1 MARLIPKINP
11 DEIENDGERQLAKS
25 LISQLGAE
33 VEVYHSFRWLS
44 ESNRGTLHEGECD
57 FVVLD
62 PENGMLFIEVKGG
75 TLLYNQDKDTWER
88 ITERGGRHVLKKSPF
103 DQCSRNMFKLLE
115 RVEKERPF
123 IGRGKL
129 PFTFGYAVAFPHSR
143 YEGTLPMGIHR
154 DLLLDD
160 SKCEDLKRSIQVIFD
175 RWRRDAHPPLGTS
188 EMDGVRTALFPK
200 FGILPVLW
208 RQVED
213 QEERLRRLTDMQR
226 QLLEF
231 MSQRKLAAICGVAG
245 SGKTILAM
253 AKAQELARAGM
264 HTLFLC
270 FNKPLKEW
278 IKKVIQDDSDGNL
291 MVNNYHGLALH
302 LCSKAEIEF
311 WNDEEGETPASFWDE
326 EVPERLMNALSLLG
340 DEDKFDAI
348 IVDEG
353 QDFRD
358 LWWTSMD
365 SLFRDSENKG
375 CYYVF
380 YDPKQNV
387 FSTSGSLPAELG
399 EPFNLPVNCRN
410 TVKIAK
416 HCADLIGIE
425 PSVRD
430 GAPAGDDPEMLQSPD
445 FKAAFRLAAKKVN
458 EWCQAGKGGLKPSQV
473 AVLAPGSAK
482 ENCPDQFGSVPVTTK
497 FDAWRADEGVLLS
510 SAKRFKGL
518 EADAVV
524 IICVPSDAPD
534 DLMEQYVA
542 RSRAKHILVVVE
554 VEVSGT

>member
-11 DEIENDGERQLAKS
+11 DEIENSGERMLAKS

-33 VEVYHSFRWLS
+33 VEVYHSFRWLA
-44 ESNRGTLHEGECD
+44 ENERGTLHEGECD

-62 PENGMLFIEVKGG
+62 PANGMLFIEVKGG
-75 TLLYNQDKDTWER
+75 TLRYVPEKESWER
-88 ITERGGRHVLKKSPF
+88 VLKGGRIQKLSKSPF
-103 DQCSRNMFKLLE
+103 DQCSRNMFNLLD

-123 IGRGKL
+123 IGRGNL

-160 SKCEDLKRSIQVIFD
+160 SKCEDLKRTIQAIFD
-175 RWRRDAHPPLGTS
+175 RWRKFPHPPMGTE
-188 EMDGVRTALFPK
+188 EMDGVRAALFPK

-231 MSQRKLAAICGVAG
+231 MAQRKLAAICGVAG

-253 AKAQELARAGM
+253 AKAQELARSGM
-264 HTLFLC
+264 RTLFLC
-270 FNKPLKEW
+270 FNKPLKDW
-278 IKKVIQDDSDGNL
+278 IKKVIQRDADDNL

-302 LCSKAEIEF
+302 LCQKAQIEF
-311 WNDEEGETPASFWDE
+311 WNDEEGETPASFWE
-326 EVPERLMNALSLLG
+326 EDVPDRMMNAMSVLG
-340 DEDKFDAI
+340 EEDKFDAI

-353 QDFRD
+353 QDFRE
-358 LWWTSMD
+358 LWWASMD

-375 CYYVF
+375 CYFVF

-387 FSTSGSLPAELG
+387 FSTSASLPSELG

-410 TVKIAK
+410 TVKIAN
-416 HCADLIGIE
+416 HCAGLIGIE
-425 PSVRD
+425 SSVRD
-430 GAPAGDDPEMLQSPD
+430 GAPRGMS
-445 FKAAFRLAAKKVN
+445 
-458 EWCQAGKGGLKPSQV
+458 LKS
-473 AVLAPGSAK
+473 
-482 ENCPDQFGSVPVTTK
+482 
-497 FDAWRADEGVLLS
+497 WR
-510 SAKRFKGL
+510 
-518 EADAVV
+518 VV
-524 IICVPSDAPD
+524 ISRRLFVWRPRRSTSG
-534 DLMEQYVA
+534 A
-542 RSRAKHILVVVE
+542 RQARV
-554 VEVSGT
+554 G

>member
-11 DEIENDGERQLAKS
+11 DEIENSGERMLAKS

-33 VEVYHSFRWLS
+33 VEVYHSFRWLA
-44 ESNRGTLHEGECD
+44 ENERGTLHEGECD

-62 PENGMLFIEVKGG
+62 PANGMLFIEVKGG
-75 TLLYNQDKDTWER
+75 TLRYVPEGESWER
-88 ITERGGRHVLKKSPF
+88 ILNGGRIQKLNKSPF
-103 DQCSRNMFKLLE
+103 DQCSRNMFNLLD
-115 RVEKERPF
+115 RVEKEHPF

-160 SKCEDLKRSIQVIFD
+160 SKCEDLKRSIQAIFD
-175 RWRRDAHPPLGTS
+175 RWRKFPHPPMGTQ

-213 QEERLRRLTDMQR
+213 QEERLRRLTDAQSLLLDFLAR
-226 QLLEF
+226 Q
-231 MSQRKLAAICGVAG
+231 KLAAICGVAG

-253 AKAQELARAGM
+253 AKAQELARSGM
-264 HTLFLC
+264 RTLFLC
-270 FNKPLKEW
+270 FNKPLKDW
-278 IKKVIQDDSDGNL
+278 IKKVMQEDADDNL
-291 MVNNYHGLALH
+291 VVNNYHGLALH
-302 LCSKAEIEF
+302 LCQKAQIEF
-311 WNDEEGETPASFWDE
+311 WNDEEGETPASFWE
-326 EVPERLMNALSLLG
+326 EDVPDRMMNALGILG
-340 DEDKFDAI
+340 AEDKFDAI

-353 QDFRD
+353 QDFRE

-365 SLFRDSENKG
+365 SLFRDPENKG
-375 CYYVF
+375 CYFVF

-387 FSTSGSLPAELG
+387 FSTSASLPSELG
-399 EPFNLPVNCRN
+399 EPFDLPVNCRN

-425 PSVRD
+425 SNVLPS
-430 GAPAGDDPEMLQSPD
+430 APAGDEPEILNSPN
-445 FKAAFRLAAKKVN
+445 FKEAFRLAAKKVN
-458 EWCQAGKGGLKPSQV
+458 EWCQAGKGGLKSSQV
-473 AVLAPGSAK
+473 AVLAPSSQK
-482 ENCPDQFGSVPVTTK
+482 DDCPEKFGSVPMTTK
-497 FDAWRADEGVLLS
+497 FEEWRKDEGVLLS
-510 SAKRFKGL
+510 SARRFKGL

-524 IICVPSDAPD
+524 ILCVPSEEPE

-542 RSRAKHILVVVE
+542 RSRAKHVLVVIE
-554 VEVSGT
+554 VEEAEG

>member
-11 DEIENDGERQLAKS
+11 DEIENSGERMLAKS

-33 VEVYHSFRWLS
+33 VEVYHSFRWLA
-44 ESNRGTLHEGECD
+44 ENECGTLHEGECD

-62 PENGMLFIEVKGG
+62 PANGMLFIEVKGG
-75 TLLYNQDKDTWER
+75 TLRYVPGGESWER
-88 ITERGGRHVLKKSPF
+88 ILNGGRIQKLNKSPF
-103 DQCSRNMFKLLE
+103 DQCSRNMFNLLD

-160 SKCEDLKRSIQVIFD
+160 SKCEDLKRSIQAIFD
-175 RWRRDAHPPLGTS
+175 RWRKFPHPPMGTQ

-213 QEERLRRLTDMQR
+213 QEERLRRMTDAQSLLLDFLAR
-226 QLLEF
+226 Q
-231 MSQRKLAAICGVAG
+231 KLAAICGVAG

-253 AKAQELARAGM
+253 AKAQELARSGM
-264 HTLFLC
+264 RTLFLC
-270 FNKPLKEW
+270 FNKPLKDW
-278 IKKVIQDDSDGNL
+278 IKKVMQDDAEDNL
-291 MVNNYHGLALH
+291 VVNNYHGLALL
-302 LCSKAEIEF
+302 LCKKAQVEF
-311 WNDEEGETPASFWDE
+311 WNDDEGDPPASFWE
-326 EVPERLMNALSLLG
+326 EDVPDRMMNALGILG

-353 QDFRD
+353 QDFRE

-365 SLFRDSENKG
+365 SLFRDPENKG
-375 CYYVF
+375 CYFVF

-387 FSTSGSLPAELG
+387 FATSASLPGELG
-399 EPFNLPVNCRN
+399 EPFDLPVNCRN
-410 TVKIAK
+410 TVKIAE
-416 HCADLIGIE
+416 HCAELIGIKPNIM
-425 PSVRD
+425 PS
-430 GAPAGDDPEMLQSPD
+430 APAGDEPEILKSKD
-445 FKAAFRLAAKKVN
+445 FKEAFRLAAKKVN

-473 AVLAPGSAK
+473 AVLAPSSEKGD
-482 ENCPDQFGSVPVTTK
+482 CPDKFGSVPMTAK
-497 FDAWRADEGVLLS
+497 FDEWRKDEGVLLS
-510 SAKRFKGL
+510 SAKSFKGL

-524 IICVPSDAPD
+524 ILCNPPEQEDE
-534 DLMEQYVA
+534 LMEQYVA
-542 RSRAKHILVVVE
+542 RSRAKHVLVVIE
-554 VEVSGT
+554 VEESGG

>member
-11 DEIENDGERQLAKS
+11 DEIENSGERMLAKS

-33 VEVYHSFRWLS
+33 VEVYHSFRWLA
-44 ESNRGTLHEGECD
+44 ESQKGTLHEGECD

-62 PENGMLFIEVKGG
+62 PSNGLLFIEVKGG
-75 TLLYNQDKDTWER
+75 TLRYVQEKDGWER
-88 ITERGGRHVLKKSPF
+88 LLEDGRKHILKKSPF
-103 DQCSRNMFKLLE
+103 DQCSRNMFTLLE
-115 RVEKERPF
+115 RIQKERPF
-123 IGRGKL
+123 IGLKEL

-160 SKCEDLKRSIQVIFD
+160 SKCEDLKRAIQAIFD
-175 RWRRDAHPPLGTS
+175 RWRRQTHPPMRTT
-188 EMDGVRTALFPK
+188 EMDGVRSALFPK
-200 FGILPVLW
+200 FGILPILW

-231 MSQRKLAAICGVAG
+231 MSQRSLAAISGVAG

-253 AKAQELARAGM
+253 AKAQELARNGM
-264 HTLFLC
+264 RTLFLC
-270 FNKPLKEW
+270 FNKPLKDW
-278 IKKVIQDDSDGNL
+278 IKKVMQDDADDNL

-302 LCSKAEIEF
+302 LCQKAGIEF
-311 WNDEEGETPASFWDE
+311 WNDEEGETPSSFWDE
-326 EVPERLMNALSLLG
+326 DVPDRLMNAMSVLG
-340 DEDKFDAI
+340 EEDKFDAI
-348 IVDEG
+348 VVDEG

-358 LWWTSMD
+358 LWWASMD
-365 SLFRDSENKG
+365 SLFRDPGNKG

-380 YDPKQNV
+380 FDSKQNI
-387 FSTSGSLPAELG
+387 FATNASLPSELG

-416 HCADLIGIE
+416 HCADLIEIE

-430 GAPAGDDPEMLQSPD
+430 NAPLGDDPEILQSKD
-445 FKAAFRLAAKKVN
+445 FKEGFRVAAKKVN

-473 AVLAPGSAK
+473 AVLAPGSQK
-482 ENCPDQFGSVPVTTK
+482 RNCPDKFGSVPMTGK
-497 FDAWRADEGVLLS
+497 FEKWRDDQGVLFS

-524 IICVPSDAPD
+524 ILCVPSDEPD

-554 VEVSGT
+554 VTEPGE

>member
-44 ESNRGTLHEGECD
+44 ETNRGTLQEGECD

-88 ITERGGRHVLKKSPF
+88 ITERGGRHALKKSPF

-264 HTLFLC
+264 RTLFLC

-365 SLFRDSENKG
+365 SLFRDPENKG

-387 FSTSGSLPAELG
+387 FSTSGSLPAELD

-473 AVLAPGSAK
+473 AVLAPSSAK

-524 IICVPSDAPD
+524 IIYLPSDKPEAIS
-534 DLMEQYVA
+534 EQYVA
-542 RSRAKHILVVVE
+542 RSRAKHLLVVIE
-554 VEVSGT
+554 VEAS